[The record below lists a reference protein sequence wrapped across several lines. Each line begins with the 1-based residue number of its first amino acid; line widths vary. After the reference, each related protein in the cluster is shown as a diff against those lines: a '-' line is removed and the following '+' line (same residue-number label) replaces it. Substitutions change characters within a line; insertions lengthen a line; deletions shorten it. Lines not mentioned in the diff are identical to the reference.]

1 MNKYKYKTAA
11 YLRLSK
17 GDGDSDGTSK
27 GESNSISNQ
36 RLIIE
41 RFLQDNEDFEL
52 VETYVDDGYTGTNF
66 DRPGVQ
72 KMLEDSGSRLT
83 MPDKPADKISE

>member
-1 MNKYKYKTAA
+1 MTAIQ
-11 YLRLSK
+11 
-17 GDGDSDGTSK
+17 K

-66 DRPGVQ
+66 DRLGVQ
-72 KMLEDSGSRLT
+72 KMLED
-83 MPDKPADKISE
+83 MPRILIISIIFWGIRKLPIL